1 MSAFTTPT
9 IPVDTALSWSY
20 MSPEV
25 VSQRLEYMVGASA
38 EVCGHSA
45 HLSKVM
51 SCRRHASNRAHAIK
65 WIKEVASMSEMSM
78 DARDTSVQIFDRY
91 FGRHLQEDPSAF
103 DNSATFSSVA
113 AVAVLLSSKFHE
125 SRPLSMSSFGNFT
138 TEALSMAENKVLAA
152 LDYDIVPLATPTSF
166 IHHMLLLWP
175 NLEADARFLSNVTDI
190 ASRMVGDFW
199 ESAASCRYAPSTI
212 ALAALLLAF
221 ASLHVDCSHWLMDR
235 VPSACLPGEDNT
247 IFPKGDMHLLDI
259 EGCLSELQ
267 TRCCSRIVVTADPND
282 VDVAETCRYDSPV
295 SIVDG
300 FRATTPVAEA
310 AALSLSDD
318 KATPA
323 HAPQAVVPS
332 HNRLA
337 KSKRIK
343 LF

>member
-1 MSAFTTPT
+1 MSAFTATATPINT
-9 IPVDTALSWSY
+9 TTSWSY
-20 MSPEV
+20 MSPDV
-25 VSQRLEYMVGASA
+25 VSQRLEYMVGASV

-45 HLSKVM
+45 HLTQVM

-65 WIKEVASMSEMSM
+65 WIKEVVSMSDMSM

-125 SRPLSMSSFGNFT
+125 SRPLSMSSFGSFT
-138 TEALSMAENKVLAA
+138 TEALSMAENKVLVA

-175 NLEADARFLSNVTDI
+175 NLEADAIFLSNVTDV

-221 ASLHVDCSHWLMDR
+221 ASMHVDCSHWLMDR
-235 VPSACLPGEDNT
+235 VPSACLPGDDNN
-247 IFPKGDMHLLDI
+247 IFPKSDFCLLDI

-267 TRCCSRIVVTADPND
+267 TRCCSRKIVSADPTD
-282 VDVAETCRYDSPV
+282 GEADEPRRFDSPV
-295 SIVDG
+295 SVLDG

-318 KATPA
+318 KASPA
-323 HAPQAVVPS
+323 HAPRAVVPS
-332 HNRLA
+332 HDRPA